1 MRFSIF
7 SAFGKAFAAGLV
19 LIFSGGIVGCSN
31 DAPSARTP
39 ASVEKLGT
47 RSYKLDPGSAA
58 VQISIS
64 GTPMGTPDTTKF
76 SYLMRMLKNAGELVT
91 VSEKESGS
99 EGGITI
105 CGIFSASADR
115 DAVYK
120 VLRSTET
127 DAKSTNFIAR
137 SVSACAN

>member
-7 SAFGKAFAAGLV
+7 SAFGKAFVPALV
-19 LIFSGGIVGCSN
+19 LIFTGGIVGCSN
-31 DAPSARTP
+31 DSPAARTP
-39 ASVEKLGT
+39 ASTGALGT
-47 RSYKLDPGSAA
+47 RSYKLDPGGAA
-58 VQISIS
+58 VQLSIS
-64 GTPMGTPDTTKF
+64 GTQMGTPDTTKF
-76 SYLMRMLKNAGELVT
+76 SYLMRMFKNAGELVT
-91 VSEKESGS
+91 VSEKDSGG

-115 DAVYK
+115 DAVYE